1 MVDPHAGFPGDAH
14 PVALA
19 DGIAEMLQDV
29 FVRSR
34 VGKGHVPEL
43 DGPHRVVGPPGG
55 QRPRARQNE
64 DPGQADKKAGEGRHR
79 PRGMVRETSFRA
91 RLRPS

>member
-43 DGPHRVVGPPGG
+43 DGPHRVVGLPGG
-55 QRPRARQNE
+55 QHPRAHQE
-64 DPGQADKKAGEGRHR
+64 EK
-79 PRGMVRETSFRA
+79 
-91 RLRPS
+91 